1 MMKLMIHQY
10 PNVSP
15 GGVKILDR
23 CPPLRG
29 AMDAMDAMDAMAMW
43 AMGAAYIEA
52 MEAMGVMAIHP
63 G

>member
-1 MMKLMIHQY
+1 MKLMIHQY

-29 AMDAMDAMDAMAMW
+29 AMDAMDAMAMW

-52 MEAMGVMAIHP
+52 MEAMGGMAIHP

>member
-29 AMDAMDAMDAMAMW
+29 AMDAMDAMAMW

-52 MEAMGVMAIHP
+52 MEAMGGMAIHP

>member
-1 MMKLMIHQY
+1 MIHQY

-15 GGVKILDR
+15 GGVKILDL

-29 AMDAMDAMDAMAMW
+29 AMDAMDAMAMW

-52 MEAMGVMAIHP
+52 MEAMGGMAIHP

>member
-1 MMKLMIHQY
+1 MIHQY

-29 AMDAMDAMDAMAMW
+29 AMDAMAMW

-52 MEAMGVMAIHP
+52 MEAMGGMAIHP